1 VRVVSFVLI
10 LLAAL
15 VGSIGTAIAQVYLEN
30 GEWVVTKDAA
40 RSACVAEQ
48 VEDNAASGL
57 LLERTTSGFTL
68 TVTDRKLVWLQAGQV
83 YDVTAIIDRSNWTG
97 TMAADQ
103 IGGRGALKVI
113 GAADVFVEAIQRGSR
128 LFLSVDGTR
137 YGPYSLSGTRL
148 IVNAMTDCV
157 ANASTVPAHAATDE
171 FIGTGY
177 MTEWIEADIGK
188 TFRSGDVA
196 VRMQMR
202 GRLDGI
208 KSVAV
213 DVSNGKSEVV
223 SFDIEGTYGP
233 HGTIGLVKLEQWRD
247 VEHLLF
253 TNFTGG
259 AHCCTEVRVVDFSSE
274 PPVLIDVGTFDTG
287 TVEPKDIDGDG
298 YQELAVPDERFRA
311 FDSYAGSFPPLLIY
325 AIAEQ
330 KLADVTRDVRFAQ
343 QHKWMFDRQAAA
355 CGTEARLAP
364 GACAGLLGTAAVLGL
379 LGPTSDSLNFDTQP
393 EASAF
398 PWTYFKCDN
407 AECSKTTQISDFL
420 DAIKGEL
427 PRWGYLSDS
436 PPAQFTDFM
445 ADIDGKSFGDPR
457 EGSEMACDSG
467 PVTVEKA
474 LEPLGST
481 VYRFG
486 GYESGCSVSTGQVV
500 GNTLL
505 TRAVCQGEGMP
516 PWIEEQAISLIDHQL
531 LQSTIDYRD
540 GPVLAYAECSAAD

>member
-1 VRVVSFVLI
+1 MRAASFILL

-15 VGSIGTAIAQVYLEN
+15 IGSIGLATAQVYLES
-30 GEWVVTKDAA
+30 GDWVVTRDGA
-40 RSACVAEQ
+40 RSACVAKQ
-48 VEDNAASGL
+48 AGNRASSGL

-103 IGGRGALKVI
+103 IEGRGALKVI
-113 GAADVFVEAIQRGSR
+113 GAADVFVEAIQRGSK

-148 IVNAMTDCV
+148 IVDALTDCI
-157 ANASTVPAHAATDE
+157 ANASTAPVQAAADG

-177 MTEWIEADIGK
+177 MTEWTEADIGK

-202 GRLDGI
+202 ERLDGT

-223 SFDIEGTYGP
+223 SFEIEGTYGP
-233 HGTIGLVKLEQWRD
+233 RGTIGLVKLEQWRD

-259 AHCCTEVRVVDFSSE
+259 AHCCIEARVVDFSND

-298 YQELAVPDERFRA
+298 YRELAVPDERFRA

-325 AIAEQ
+325 AISEQ
-330 KLADVTRDVRFAQ
+330 KLADVTRDGRFAQ
-343 QHKWMFDRQAAA
+343 LHKWMFDRQAAA

-379 LGPTSDSLNFDTQP
+379 LGPTSDSLNFETQP
-393 EASAF
+393 EGSAF
-398 PWTYFKCDN
+398 PWTYFKCESAD
-407 AECSKTTQISDFL
+407 CSKTTQISDFL
-420 DAIKGEL
+420 EAVKGEL
-427 PRWGYLSDS
+427 RHWGYLSDS
-436 PPAQFTDFM
+436 PSAQFTDFM
-445 ADIDGKSFGDPR
+445 TGIVGKSFGDPR

-474 LEPLGST
+474 FEPLGST

-516 PWIEEQAISLIDHQL
+516 PWIEEQAISLIDGQL
-531 LQSTIDYRD
+531 LQSIIDYRD
-540 GPVLAYAECSAAD
+540 SPVLTYSRCAAAE